1 MRRFIVIIAM
11 FATLSLAVHETLA
24 AGPGGVRSRTRPRGQ
39 STTRTYRSYSVT
51 PGNVTIPESGP
62 IPDGSEIAPRPVP
75 SPAAPRRPAS
85 SKPSY
90 MRADS
95 KAMGRFGQ

>member
-1 MRRFIVIIAM
+1 MRRSIVIIALL
-11 FATLSLAVHETLA
+11 AAVTLIAFESLA
-24 AGPGGVRSRTRPRGQ
+24 AGPAGFRSRTRPRGQ

-51 PGNVTIPESGP
+51 PGTVTIPESAPLPG
-62 IPDGSEIAPRPVP
+62 GYEVAPRPAP
-75 SPAAPRRPAS
+75 SPVSPRRPAT